1 MCYEDQEVTVLLMT
15 RYLPLVA
22 LVAVVAACAPA
33 STSTSSPNQAT
44 APAQPKVLTLVGREG
59 IIGDFPG
66 VQGREGG
73 AGGFVHDN
81 LVIQDARDV
90 AVARLAQEVISVEKG
105 TWRVNTDGTMDTI
118 WKIRP
123 NIKWHDGTPFTVDD
137 LMFTYTA
144 FKDPELPSRYG
155 EALKL
160 MTFAEIVDP
169 VTFVVHWSQPYATA
183 NQAPAL
189 NPMPKHLLE
198 DLYKNDK
205 ENFGESPRFHRE
217 IIGTGAYKIVRWE
230 SGSHIEFARF
240 DDYYVG
246 RPPLDTVILK
256 FMSDPNA
263 ILANAL
269 AGTVDMVFD
278 KNALDVEQGLEVERR
293 WQGTGNQVRYV
304 ASPRVI
310 SVEIQ
315 YRKEFARPQNGLT
328 ERDVR
333 YALMHGIDRAELIE
347 AVTYGKAPL
356 ANSWVVPT
364 ADFFSL
370 TEAVVPKYPYD
381 VSRAQRL
388 LAQAGWA
395 PGPDGILIHSATGE
409 RFEFDLW
416 NRFPVHRDQAIL
428 ADSWKALGVQA
439 NARQLPLPRD
449 REFEARINGG
459 QMMDQTINDYT
470 LGRLATSDI
479 ATAANRYTSR
489 NLGAYS
495 NPRLDPLLSRL
506 AQTIDARDA
515 ANIHRD
521 LVVEAFTDLAL
532 LPLYFQVT
540 PLLLKEG
547 ITGPVG
553 GANVVWNFHEW
564 DKR

>member
-1 MCYEDQEVTVLLMT
+1 MSVMA
-15 RYLPLVA
+15 RYLA
-22 LVAVVAACAPA
+22 GAVVVATLVACAPA
-33 STSTSSPNQAT
+33 VTPGQGSGTSA
-44 APAQPKVLTLVGREG
+44 APAAPKVLTLVGREG

-66 VQGREGG
+66 VAGREGG
-73 AGGFVHDN
+73 GGGFAHDY
-81 LVIQDARDV
+81 LIVQDVRDSIV
-90 AVARLAQEVISVEKG
+90 AHIAQEPISVEKG
-105 TWRVNTDGTMDTI
+105 TWRINPDGSMDTI

-123 NIKWHDGTPFTVDD
+123 NVKWHDGTPFTVED
-137 LMFTYTA
+137 LMFTFTA

-155 EALKL
+155 EALRL
-160 MTFAEIVDP
+160 MTSAEIVDSL
-169 VTFVVHWSQPYATA
+169 TFVVHWSQPYATA

-189 NPMPKHLLE
+189 NPIPKHLME
-198 DLYKNDK
+198 DLYTNDK
-205 ENFGESPRFHRE
+205 ANFGDSPRFHRDLV
-217 IIGTGAYKIVRWE
+217 GLGPYKIVRWE
-230 SGSHIEFARF
+230 SGSHIEFTRF
-240 DDYYVG
+240 DDYYLG

-278 KNALDVEQGLEVERR
+278 KNALDVEAALDVQRR
-293 WQGTGNQVRYV
+293 WEGTANQVRWV
-304 ASPRVI
+304 PTQRVI

-315 YRKEFARPQNGLT
+315 YRKEFARPQAGLT

-333 YALMHGIDRAELIE
+333 HALLHGIDRPELISS
-347 AVTYGKAPL
+347 VTHGFSPL
-356 ANSWVVPT
+356 AHSWIVPT
-364 ADFFSL
+364 SEYYPLIED
-370 TEAVVPKYPYD
+370 VVPKYPYD
-381 VSRAQRL
+381 TARAQRL
-388 LAQAGWA
+388 LAQAGWTA
-395 PGPDGILIHSATGE
+395 RGPDGILVHAATGE

-416 NRFPVHRDQAIL
+416 NRFPVHKDQAIL

-439 NARQLPLPRD
+439 NARQLPMPRD

-495 NPRLDPLLSRL
+495 NPRVDALVDRL
-506 AQTIDARDA
+506 ARTIDAREA
-515 ANIHRD
+515 ATIHRD
-521 LVVEAFTDLAL
+521 IVVEAFTDLAL

-540 PLLLKEG
+540 PMLLKAG
-547 ITGPVG
+547 VTGPEG

>member
-1 MCYEDQEVTVLLMT
+1 MLASRCLLLVTVV
-15 RYLPLVA
+15 VA
-22 LVAVVAACAPA
+22 AAACAP
-33 STSTSSPNQAT
+33 T
-44 APAQPKVLTLVGREG
+44 APGQGNSSAVSQAPAAPKILTLVGREG
-59 IIGDFPG
+59 VIGDFPG

-81 LVIQDARDV
+81 LTIQDARDV
-90 AVARLAQEVISVEKG
+90 AVARLAEEVISVERG
-105 TWRVNTDGTMDTI
+105 TWRVNPDGTMDTI

-160 MTFAEIVDP
+160 MTSAEIVDP
-169 VTFVVHWSQPYATA
+169 LTFVVHWSQPYATA

-189 NPMPKHLLE
+189 NPMPRHLLE

-205 ENFGESPRFHRE
+205 ANFGDTTRFHRDLV
-217 IIGTGAYKIVRWE
+217 GTGAYKIVRWE

-240 DDYYVG
+240 DDYYMG
-246 RPPLDTVILK
+246 RPSLDTVIVK

-269 AGTVDMVFD
+269 AGTVDIVFD

-293 WQGTGNQVRYV
+293 WQGTSNQVRYV

-310 SVEIQ
+310 SVELQ
-315 YRKEFARPQNGLT
+315 YRREFARPQYGLI

-333 YALMHGIDRAELIE
+333 YALLHGIDRTALIE

-356 ANSWVVPT
+356 ANSWVVPS
-364 ADFFSL
+364 ADFFAL
-370 TEAVVPKYPYD
+370 TEQAVPKYPYD
-381 VSRAQRL
+381 VGRAQRL
-388 LAQAGWA
+388 LAQVGWTT
-395 PGPDGILIHSATGE
+395 GSDGILAHPATGE

-495 NPRLDPLLSRL
+495 NPRLDPLITKL
-506 AQTIDARDA
+506 ALTVDAREQGA
-515 ANIHRD
+515 IHRD

-540 PLLLKEG
+540 PMLLKEG
-547 ITGPVG
+547 ITGPEG